1 VPSTHWAV
9 TILGEQ
15 CRGKHAL
22 WQQPFVDGRDM
33 YALPAAGAGVLAA
46 LNYAYFEATWTQTL
60 PDWIASYSCVFRLMP
75 GRGE

>member
-1 VPSTHWAV
+1 M

-22 WQQPFVDGRDM
+22 WQQLFVDGCDM

-46 LNYAYFEATWTQTL
+46 WNYAYFEATWTQTP
-60 PDWIASYSCVFRLMP
+60 PDWIASYSREFQLMS